1 MLKSKNNL
9 YIFIFFILLYFGLKY
24 FIPFWN
30 YIIYPFTLIVTFLH
44 EFWHSF
50 FAIITWW
57 GVKWVQINWDGSGY
71 AITYWWIRSF
81 VLMWWYIGSA
91 IFWNLLLYIWF
102 KKTKL
107 AQNIIYFLS
116 FLMLFVSIF
125 WFNSISSSLILI
137 LFSISLFYL
146 AKKTKYDSLFL
157 QLLWI
162 FSILYIIQDFYV
174 WPSSDLAKF
183 SHILPTSVWM
193 IIWLLIVLVITW
205 YNLKIILKK

>member
-1 MLKSKNNL
+1 MKNNV
-9 YIFIFFILLYFGLKY
+9 YILIFFTLLYFSSKY

-71 AITYWWIRSF
+71 TITYWWIRSL
-81 VLMWWYIGSA
+81 VLMGWYIGSA
-91 IFWNLLLYIWF
+91 IFWNLLLYIGF
-102 KKTKL
+102 KKPKL
-107 AQNIIYFLS
+107 AENIFYFLS
-116 FLMLFVSIF
+116 FLMFFVAIF
-125 WFNSISSSLILI
+125 WFNSLFSSLILI
-137 LFSISLFYL
+137 IFSLVLFFL
-146 AKKTKYDSLFL
+146 AKKTKYDALFL

-183 SHILPTSVWM
+183 SHILPTSLWM
-193 IIWLLIVLVITW
+193 VIWLLIVLVMTW
-205 YNLKIILKK
+205 YNLKVIFKR

>member
-1 MLKSKNNL
+1 MLKSKNNV
-9 YIFIFFILLYFGLKY
+9 YILIFFILLYFSLRY

-102 KKTKL
+102 KKPKL

-137 LFSISLFYL
+137 IFSISLFYL

-205 YNLKIILKK
+205 YNLKIIFKK